1 MLRSAPPASA
11 LYIQCK
17 VMSIHCSSTPF
28 PDNFTNQYNFHVR
41 PSWLSK
47 ALSVALLWRR
57 PVAHLKGRALEGVR
71 GLEGAEAGVN
81 KSNFVE
87 GEHCEK

>member
-1 MLRSAPPASA
+1 M
-11 LYIQCK
+11 
-17 VMSIHCSSTPF
+17 
-28 PDNFTNQYNFHVR
+28 
-41 PSWLSK
+41 SK